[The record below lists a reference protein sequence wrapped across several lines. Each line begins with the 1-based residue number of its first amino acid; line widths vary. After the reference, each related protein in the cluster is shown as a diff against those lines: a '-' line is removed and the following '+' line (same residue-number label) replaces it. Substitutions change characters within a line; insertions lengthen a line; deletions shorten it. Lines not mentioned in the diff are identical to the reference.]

1 MHTRT
6 KLVLGALAAA
16 MLLAFAVGTASANR
30 LSISEKSFLIRWSP
44 LTLASTAGSSI
55 ECSVTLD
62 GSFHSN
68 TIVKTV
74 GSLIGYINAATIAGS
89 SGNGRE
95 AVCAGGTATVLRET
109 FPWHVRY
116 NGFTG
121 TLPRI
126 TAVNL
131 LLIGASFRV
140 DPTGSFEPACLARTT
155 EATPSRGITNIGA
168 SGEITGLEADPSA
181 LIPLSGG
188 FGCSIAEGRFSGRG
202 TVQNA
207 ANTANITIRLI

>member
-1 MHTRT
+1 MQNHPRT
-6 KLVLGALAAA
+6 ALIALTAALVLAIAANA
-16 MLLAFAVGTASANR
+16 ASANR
-30 LSISEKSFLIRWSP
+30 LSTSERNFLIRWSP

-55 ECSVTLD
+55 RCSVTLD
-62 GSFHSN
+62 GSFHSS
-68 TIVKTV
+68 TITKSI
-74 GSLIGYINAATIAGS
+74 GLLIGYINAATIAGT

-109 FPWHVRY
+109 FPWHGQY

-126 TAVNL
+126 AAINFV
-131 LLIGASFRV
+131 LIGESARV
-140 DPTGSFEPACLARTT
+140 DPEGSFEPACLMRTET
-155 EATPSRGITNIGA
+155 ATPSRGIINMGA
-168 SGEITGLEADPSA
+168 SGEATGLEADSSA

-202 TVQNA
+202 TIQNA
-207 ANTANITIRLI
+207 ANTANITVRLI

>member
-30 LSISEKSFLIRWSP
+30 LSISERNFLIRWAP

-55 ECSVTLD
+55 RCSVTLD
-62 GSFHSN
+62 GSFHSS
-68 TIVKTV
+68 TITKTT
-74 GSLIGYINAATIAGS
+74 GLLIGYITTATIAGT

-95 AVCAGGTATVLRET
+95 AVCTGGTATVLRET
-109 FPWHVRY
+109 LPWHVQY

-126 TAVNL
+126 TGVNL

-140 DPTGSFEPACLARTT
+140 DPEGSFEPACLART
-155 EATPSRGITNIGA
+155 EALHPSRGIAELNAG
-168 SGEITGLEADPSA
+168 GEIRNLRPDETA

-188 FGCSIAEGRFSGRG
+188 FGCSIAEGSFSGPS